1 MELIKPWEDVA
12 DQVAAREEP
21 TLKVLVQPGLL
32 IVAAALQEAKETT
45 VEDLYLGITMVE
57 VEVVLDRLP
66 IQPICHISHIP
77 VLGG

>member
-21 TLKVLVQPGLL
+21 TLKVLVQPVLL
-32 IVAAALQEAKETT
+32 IVVVLVHRDKGTT
-45 VEDLYLGITMVE
+45 VEDLYLGIIMAVE
-57 VEVVLDRLP
+57 EVVLDRLP